1 MEKKAQHVQRLEK
14 PVQMCI
20 KWQPL
25 FFKVDIDEIREK
37 VEKASSSSY
46 NFKEKPTAATM
57 DEAPGQEK
65 QIEKNVYCNN
75 GTFPNPFRFPVNI
88 E

>member
-1 MEKKAQHVQRLEK
+1 M
-14 PVQMCI
+14 
-20 KWQPL
+20 QPL

-65 QIEKNVYCNN
+65 QIEKKMFTVTMEHFQTHL
-75 GTFPNPFRFPVNI
+75 GFQ
-88 E
+88 